1 MSLMADFN
9 GRKGDF
15 DNAIKYVERALK
27 LAEEVLDGVKVH
39 QKYVKILTIK
49 SDILQKK
56 RRFQE
61 AIATLTEA
69 EEVSEKLYGNK
80 ENYYY
85 TQILSKKAMLFAE
98 IKGEEYKAEDLLKE
112 QFKLLSKIA
121 SEMSLKEKTMLA
133 LYAGME

>member
-49 SDILQKK
+49 ADILQKK

-61 AIATLTEA
+61 AIAALTEA
-69 EEVSEKLYGNK
+69 EVISEKLYGNK

-121 SEMSLKEKTMLA
+121 SEMSLKDKVMLV

>member
-1 MSLMADFN
+1 MADFN

-61 AIATLTEA
+61 AIAALTEA
-69 EEVSEKLYGNK
+69 EEVSDKLYGNQ

-121 SEMSLKEKTMLA
+121 SEMSLKDKVMLV